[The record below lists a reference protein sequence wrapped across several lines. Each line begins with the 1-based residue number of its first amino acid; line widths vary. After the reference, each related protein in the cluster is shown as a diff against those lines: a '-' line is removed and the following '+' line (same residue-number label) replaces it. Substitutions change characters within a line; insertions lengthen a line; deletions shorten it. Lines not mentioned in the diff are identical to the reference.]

1 MAHNNVLMVLNLIYF
16 RFDGAGNKY
25 VTFSN
30 YVAHWLSDI
39 QDNKQQIKI
48 AVTCLLLKFSYHC
61 WS

>member
-1 MAHNNVLMVLNLIYF
+1 MTHNNVLMVLNLIYF
-16 RFDGAGNKY
+16 RFGGAGNEY
-25 VTFSN
+25 ATFSN

-48 AVTCLLLKFSYHC
+48 AVTCLLT